1 MTSLRDG
8 SYQQCSFLPFQKEN
22 IIYSW
27 SSGNF
32 LFSLKLFY
40 YRTLFIIILLYD
52 SENDSYENRQ
62 DVINEEFLIL
72 IKKLE

>member
-32 LFSLKLFY
+32 LFSLELFY
-40 YRTLFIIILLYD
+40 YRTLYYYFIID

-62 DVINEEFLIL
+62 DVINEELLIL